1 MNIKDYNNVINRINP
16 SGKCR
21 EKSLNMQAVSS
32 SAQGIQEYEYSVQG
46 VERVKKIN
54 ISHFSTLAAMLVII
68 GCGVGFGVYGIKNMH
83 STDPLAANVSSFIDE
98 NINDNM
104 QIKINSQLLIEGI
117 DSDYISESVSVD
129 NLEEVKAKME
139 SMQWEKCDPMILDTD
154 EYKTSSKEFLWKT
167 VELNDQGLLYNG
179 TEYCYKAVNSEDA
192 EALSEMLSS
201 NMSPEMNLI
210 ISLKEGYKFR
220 NMSGTYSALHTV
232 PAEASATGES
242 YCVTSKGTISV
253 NKGIDGVMVE
263 GNGNELGSND
273 ERRYVYLRYA
283 SDRVR
288 YDEAHGEGE
297 STAHYDG
304 RELFPELDYINIYKR
319 IVSKIEDHINDMK
332 CIHEGEVL
340 GENGET
346 LDIYN
351 YAFTW
356 TEDNEEKTMNVFV
369 DEQGRLIEYILIAE
383 DGHALEKFELEDDR
397 IFDADDFE
405 MPEMYEINR

>member
-21 EKSLNMQAVSS
+21 EKSLNVKAVSS
-32 SAQGIQEYEYSVQG
+32 STQGIQEYEYSVQG
-46 VERVKKIN
+46 VERVEKIN
-54 ISHFSTLAAMLVII
+54 ISHLSTLAATLVII
-68 GCGVGFGVYGIKNMH
+68 GCGVGFGVHGIKNMH

-98 NINDNM
+98 NINNNM

-117 DSDYISESVSVD
+117 DSDCISESVSVD

-139 SMQWEKCDPMILDTD
+139 SIQWEKCDPLILDTD
-154 EYKTSSKEFLWKT
+154 EYTSTKEFLWKT
-167 VELNDQGLLYNG
+167 VELNDKGLLYNG

-192 EALSEMLSS
+192 EELNEMLSL
-201 NMSPEMNLI
+201 NMSPEMNLM

-232 PAEASATGES
+232 PAEASETGES
-242 YCVTSKGTISV
+242 YLVTSKGTISV
-253 NKGIDGVMVE
+253 NKDIDGVMAE
-263 GNGNELGSND
+263 GDGKELGSND
-273 ERRYVYLRYA
+273 KRRYAYLRYA
-283 SDRVR
+283 NDRVR

-304 RELFPELDYINIYKR
+304 RELLPELDYINIYKR
-319 IVSKIEDHINDMK
+319 IVSKIADHINNMQ
-332 CIHEGEVL
+332 CIHAGEEL
-340 GENGET
+340 GENGEKLNT
-346 LDIYN
+346 YN

-356 TEDNEEKTMNVFV
+356 TEDNEEKTMNVVV
-369 DEQGRLIEYILIAE
+369 DEQGRLIKYILLAE
-383 DGHALEKFELEDDR
+383 DGHTLENFELEDDR

-405 MPEMYEINR
+405 MPDMYEINR

>member
-21 EKSLNMQAVSS
+21 EKSLNVKAVSS
-32 SAQGIQEYEYSVQG
+32 STQGIQEYEYSVQG
-46 VERVKKIN
+46 VERVKKNN
-54 ISHFSTLAAMLVII
+54 ISHFSALAATLVII

-98 NINDNM
+98 NINNNM

-117 DSDYISESVSVD
+117 DSDCISESVSVD

-139 SMQWEKCDPMILDTD
+139 SIQWEKCDPLILDTD
-154 EYKTSSKEFLWKT
+154 EYTSSKEFLWKT
-167 VELNDQGLLYNG
+167 VELNDKGLLYNG

-192 EALSEMLSS
+192 EELNEMLSL
-201 NMSPEMNLI
+201 NMSPEMNLM

-220 NMSGTYSALHTV
+220 NMSGTYYALHTV
-232 PAEASATGES
+232 PAEASETGES
-242 YCVTSKGTISV
+242 YLVTSKGTISV
-253 NKGIDGVMVE
+253 NKDIDGVMAE
-263 GNGNELGSND
+263 GDGKELGSND
-273 ERRYVYLRYA
+273 KRRYAYLRYA
-283 SDRVR
+283 NDRVR

-304 RELFPELDYINIYKR
+304 RELLPELDYINIYKR
-319 IVSKIEDHINDMK
+319 IVSKIADHINNMQ
-332 CIHEGEVL
+332 CIHAGEEL
-340 GENGET
+340 GENGEKLNT
-346 LDIYN
+346 YN

-356 TEDNEEKTMNVFV
+356 TEDNEEKTMNVVV
-369 DEQGRLIEYILIAE
+369 DEQGRLIKYILLAE
-383 DGHALEKFELEDDR
+383 DGHTLENFELEDDR

-405 MPEMYEINR
+405 MPDMYEINR